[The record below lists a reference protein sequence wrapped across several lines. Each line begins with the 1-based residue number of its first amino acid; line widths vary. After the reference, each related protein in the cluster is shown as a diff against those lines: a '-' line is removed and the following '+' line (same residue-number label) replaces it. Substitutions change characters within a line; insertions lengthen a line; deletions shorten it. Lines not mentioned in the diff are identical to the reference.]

1 MTETNARDE
10 GPMRAALRRRRFY
23 DNDYISFALPPM
35 RTAAEVVE
43 ASNAVIAA
51 CASGR
56 LTLRE
61 ATGLISLITRHG
73 KLIGRVDLEKRE
85 ATEDDPSS
93 MLYEEDQAWA
103 RALRGELDRMA
114 ASMPNEVQRSAPAA
128 PRTPVERASCVVG
141 ETRTGDVTVKRPPP
155 IQSRRTAAV
164 GTSEAEMILHAMGK
178 FDGPGPGEAVAADP
192 LDLGTFCARGGNLY
206 GKHGLSPPFEL
217 RATAAA
223 WLADGIELSHCL
235 DVVEQHLRDHAASC
249 RSGSGDRLLSWLDKR
264 VRHSWSCLHPDLGS
278 DRVRDRSPLI

>member
-1 MTETNARDE
+1 MTETDARDE
-10 GPMRAALRRRRFY
+10 GPMRAAPRRRRFY

-35 RTAAEVVE
+35 RTGADVVE
-43 ASNAVIAA
+43 ASNAVIEA

-61 ATGLISLITRHG
+61 ATGLISLITRHA
-73 KLIGRVDLEKRE
+73 KLIELVDLEKRE
-85 ATEDDPSS
+85 ATEDDPST

-103 RALRGELDRMA
+103 RAVRGELDDLPA
-114 ASMPNEVQRSAPAA
+114 PMPNEVQRSAPAA
-128 PRTPVERASCVVG
+128 PRTPVERASCAVG
-141 ETRTGDVTVKRPPP
+141 ETHIGDATVQRPSP
-155 IQSRRTAAV
+155 IQSRRTPAD
-164 GTSEAEMILHAMGK
+164 GTSETEMMLHAMGK
-178 FDGPGPGEAVAADP
+178 FDGPEPGKAVAADP
-192 LDLGTFCARGGNLY
+192 LELGTFCARVGNLY

-217 RATAAA
+217 RTIALA
-223 WLADGIELSHCL
+223 WLADGIDLSHCL

-249 RSGSGDRLLSWLDKR
+249 RSGSGDRLLAWLDQR